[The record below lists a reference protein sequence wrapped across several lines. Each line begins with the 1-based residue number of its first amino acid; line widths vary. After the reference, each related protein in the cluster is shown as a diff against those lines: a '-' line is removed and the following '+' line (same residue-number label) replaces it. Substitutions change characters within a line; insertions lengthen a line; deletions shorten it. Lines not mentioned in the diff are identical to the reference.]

1 MILEVIV
8 MSESDNKNPKTLLN
22 WFSMEGL
29 RSFMDNGVFSTLPQ
43 EPFYNPVSLP
53 DCIKILERY
62 IYMSSI
68 GRMKPQLVK
77 DEYNLTLKD
86 VFIEPSFGEPQFLR
100 FSLSDNEVLTSKIM
114 NINDKD
120 IVESYMEFCDYLC
133 NAGYVMSIEDTI
145 EKLKDVLEEYK
156 GKIDK
161 V

>member
-1 MILEVIV
+1 M
-8 MSESDNKNPKTLLN
+8 
-22 WFSMEGL
+22 
-29 RSFMDNGVFSTLPQ
+29 
-43 EPFYNPVSLP
+43 
-53 DCIKILERY
+53 
-62 IYMSSI
+62 
-68 GRMKPQLVK
+68 K

-100 FSLSDNEVLTSKIM
+100 FSLSNNEVLTSKIM

-120 IVESYMEFCDYLC
+120 MVESYMEFCDYLC